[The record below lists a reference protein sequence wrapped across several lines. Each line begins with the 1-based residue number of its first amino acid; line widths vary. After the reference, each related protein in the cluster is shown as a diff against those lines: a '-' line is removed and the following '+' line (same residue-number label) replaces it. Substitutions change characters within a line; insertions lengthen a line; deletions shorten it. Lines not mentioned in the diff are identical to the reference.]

1 MVKKVLLKLSILLKF
16 SKRSTF
22 LNLSKFSTYLKLPTF
37 PKLSTLVTIKHFFML
52 IVWRMKKNV

>member
-1 MVKKVLLKLSILLKF
+1 MVKKMLLKL
-16 SKRSTF
+16 STF

-37 PKLSTLVTIKHFFML
+37 PKLSILATIKHFFML